1 MKADTE
7 HTLLIR
13 AVAGVLDHV
22 RSAELPPFAR
32 SLGLTQ
38 SEWRDMH
45 ESFFAQRCPPQWEA
59 TDSRHPLP
67 WTFSALADLLLS
79 HRTHET
85 ADPAPVRW
93 LAHALAAA
101 CHGERHLWQDLGLA
115 GREEV
120 SCLLETHFGPL
131 AARNTENLKWKRF
144 LFAELGAT
152 QDIADLRPPGCSRCD
167 HLPICFPSEPT
178 KESATMAQKPKPIEL
193 RGSVWMTVGG
203 ENLGGHG
210 RIDLL
215 AQIAESGSITQAA
228 KAIGM
233 SYKAAWDAIDTMNN
247 LAGEPLVERLAG
259 GKGGGGTRLTQR
271 GTQLV
276 ENFRIIEREHRQ
288 FVDQLGRQAGG
299 IADDL
304 LLIRRMEMK
313 TSARNQFLGKVTALK
328 KGAVNDEVE
337 LEISGG
343 QKIVALVTRESA
355 YSLALKKGAQA
366 FALIKSS
373 SIILMAAAGEAKLSA
388 RNHLSGTIERIQKG
402 AVNCEVVLELPGG
415 NTLAA
420 IITNESARQL
430 GLKVGQPASALFKAS
445 SVILGVPA

>member
-1 MKADTE
+1 MKGNTAQPQKE
-7 HTLLIR
+7 Y
-13 AVAGVLDHV
+13 
-22 RSAELPPFAR
+22 LPR
-32 SLGLTQ
+32 VT
-38 SEWRDMH
+38 
-45 ESFFAQRCPPQWEA
+45 
-59 TDSRHPLP
+59 P
-67 WTFSALADLLLS
+67 WTFSALVDLLLS
-79 HRTHET
+79 HRTDET
-85 ADPAPVRW
+85 ADPAPARW

-120 SCLLETHFGPL
+120 TRLLAEYFGPL
-131 AARNTENLKWKRF
+131 AARNTQNLKWKRF
-144 LFAELGAT
+144 LFAELGAR
-152 QDIADLRPPGCSRCD
+152 QKIADLRPPGCSRCD
-167 HLPICFPSEPT
+167 HLPICFASEPT
-178 KESATMAQKPKPIEL
+178 KEDATMARKPKPIEL

-203 ENLGGHG
+203 ENFGGHG

-288 FVDQLGRQAGG
+288 FVDQLGRQASG

-328 KGAVNDEVE
+328 SGAVNDEVE

-343 QKIVALVTRESA
+343 QKIIALVTREST

-373 SIILMAAAGEAKLSA
+373 SIILMTDAGTTARLSA

-402 AVNCEVVLELPGG
+402 AVNCEVVLALPGG

-430 GLKVGQPASALFKAS
+430 GLKAGQPVRALFKAS